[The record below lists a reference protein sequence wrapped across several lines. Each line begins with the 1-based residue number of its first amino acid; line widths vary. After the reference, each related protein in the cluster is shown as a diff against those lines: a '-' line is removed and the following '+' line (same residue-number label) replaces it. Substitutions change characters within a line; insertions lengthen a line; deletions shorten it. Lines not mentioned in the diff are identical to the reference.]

1 MRKFVVITRWD
12 DIPLVFDIPIMVRLL
27 GRSYDSVKKMCLQGK
42 IPAFKLGNEWRFD
55 KRIIQRWIE
64 AGGENPKEVST

>member
-27 GRSYDSVKKMCLQGK
+27 GRSYDSVKKMCLQVRS
-42 IPAFKLGNEWRFD
+42 PLLSLGMNGALTSELSRD
-55 KRIIQRWIE
+55 
-64 AGGENPKEVST
+64 G

>member
-1 MRKFVVITRWD
+1 MRKFAVITRWE
-12 DIPLVFDIPIMVRLL
+12 DIPLIFDIPVMACLL
-27 GRSYDSVKKMCLQGK
+27 GRSYDSEKKMCQQSK

-64 AGGENPKEVST
+64 AGGENPKEVRT

>member
-1 MRKFVVITRWD
+1 MRKFAVITRWE
-12 DIPLVFDIPIMVRLL
+12 DIPLIFDIPIMVRLL

-42 IPAFKLGNEWRFD
+42 IPAFKIGNEWRFD
-55 KRIIQRWIE
+55 KETVQRWMK

>member
-1 MRKFVVITRWD
+1 MRKFAVITRWE
-12 DIPLVFDIPIMVRLL
+12 DIPLIFDIPVMACLL
-27 GRSYDSVKKMCLQGK
+27 GRSYDSVKKMCQQSK

-64 AGGENPKEVST
+64 AGVENPKEVST